1 MYIPLGGNRKGDSRT
16 ITNLLIVWMLT
27 GFWHGAAWN
36 FVAWGLYYG
45 IILILENL
53 YGDNMWKSG
62 RVQLRHIYAMV
73 LILIGWVLF
82 FSPSLG
88 YALKYVGV
96 MFGIG
101 ASGLWT
107 SWAGFICSPTG

>member
-1 MYIPLGGNRKGDSRT
+1 DSRT
-16 ITNLLIVWMLT
+16 ITNLLIVWMLP

-45 IILILENL
+45 IILILEKFVWGQ
-53 YGDNMWKSG
+53 YVEKWPGA
-62 RVQLRHIYAMV
+62 VRHIYAMV

-88 YALKYVGV
+88 YAL
-96 MFGIG
+96 
-101 ASGLWT
+101 
-107 SWAGFICSPTG
+107 